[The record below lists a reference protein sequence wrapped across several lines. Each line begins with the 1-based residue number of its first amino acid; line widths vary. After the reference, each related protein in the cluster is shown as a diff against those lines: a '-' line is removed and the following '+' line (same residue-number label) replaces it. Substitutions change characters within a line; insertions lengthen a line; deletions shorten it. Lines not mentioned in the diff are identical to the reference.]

1 MLEGWR
7 RQQSTRF
14 LKTSTIA
21 SKLRLIRRMVG
32 FAGLYPWQW
41 TPADG
46 EAFIHHMRGGDSPI
60 VVSTA
65 RTYEVTISLFLE
77 FLLDSRYGWAQVCE
91 ERFGETP
98 QAVFHEGASST

>member
-1 MLEGWR
+1 
-7 RQQSTRF
+7 
-14 LKTSTIA
+14 
-21 SKLRLIRRMVG
+21 MVG
-32 FAGLYPWQW
+32 FTGLYPWQW

-46 EAFIHHMRGGDSPI
+46 EAFIDHMRGGDSPI

-98 QAVFHEGASST
+98 QAVFQ